1 MAKKITEVDTY
12 TFTDMYVELLDQQ
25 LTEMNEKFG
34 VCCHTECVVLDQYL
48 MTAEEENIFLQKM
61 DKLPVS
67 DKTFYPFRTCIF
79 RVIPDFAKR
88 KFVNLFLEYKN
99 TFQASAPTT
108 ESLARAKETVGM
120 LDDTSV
126 KLTDLVLKTGTGEN
140 PLTNDISGYDLDMLF
155 LDAKQEYQGTEFNE
169 FCENA
174 TTLDMAVIITDFIY
188 RHPELAHILEAV
200 KALRQKIR
208 NELKLGDND
217 FVGF

>member
-1 MAKKITEVDTY
+1 MANLVKENDTY
-12 TFTDMYVELLDQQ
+12 TFSDMYVELLDQQ

-34 VCCHTECVVLDQYL
+34 VCCRIDGVILDSDP

-79 RVIPDFAKR
+79 RVIPDFAK
-88 KFVNLFLEYKN
+88 KELVTLFLEYKN

-120 LDDTSV
+120 LDDTPV

-155 LDAKQEYQGTEFNE
+155 LDAKQEHQGTEFNE

-188 RHPELAHILEAV
+188 RHPELVYILEGV